1 MAYLHLPPRFR
12 RPKPRWP
19 ARIDLSHPLAEGL
32 VFAPLP
38 DGHACIDLVT
48 GEFALPRTGGVRVDW
63 RVWDH
68 PQYVSTNDGH
78 HDAVDEVYWQE
89 ASATDGGWYWPS
101 IKQEDP
107 RSLSGVD
114 KASWAFWHL
123 QASAPA
129 DDFGRLMDKS
139 TGGSGADGWTIYYD
153 KADLRLVF
161 RHSGNADQAAS
172 SFHTGGDLDKWWPWV
187 FTRNGTVCRW
197 YQDRRMNDVTNDGTC
212 AAGNFSTASAD
223 LAFGVSSP
231 SWTAAYRPNN
241 GGLAL
246 GFLWSNRVLEQDEAR
261 QWAADPWGL
270 VEETADISYFLPLVV
285 PRRSHMSLWGDFRR
299 LGGPYPA
306 AAPGGTPYTAE
317 LTPAAFNFTAQSL
330 EVQAADLLELT
341 PAVFNMVAQP
351 IEVRAG
357 YQADL
362 TAAVFDMV
370 AQTIEVQAATVI
382 ELTAPAFNF
391 TPADLSVLSGDELE
405 LTAAVFDMAAQPITV
420 FCDYEAVLTPPE
432 FSFTPQPV
440 EVPSDGL
447 EEGTANLTSA
457 LTDGIGVTN
466 PMSS

>member
-68 PQYVSTNDGH
+68 PQYASTNDGH

-161 RHSGNADQAAS
+161 RHSGNADQAATG
-172 SFHTGGDLDKWWPWV
+172 FHTGGDLDKWWPWV

-306 AAPGGTPYTAE
+306 AAPPGPIEETLALGISSGLTDTSGLVALGALVLGISKTQTATYDAILENGITLALTCGATWVGDAVVGEQISLDLQGTITTEGGLVLGDAITLSVTLDLSALDTIADAILE
-317 LTPAAFNFTAQSL
+317 EIGLSFTLDILMAG
-330 EVQAADLLELT
+330 ADLWGACEPGAPS
-341 PAVFNMVAQP
+341 PAWSGK
-351 IEVRAG
+351 E
-357 YQADL
+357 
-362 TAAVFDMV
+362 
-370 AQTIEVQAATVI
+370 
-382 ELTAPAFNF
+382 APTSTTWENC
-391 TPADLSVLSGDELE
+391 DE
-405 LTAAVFDMAAQPITV
+405 
-420 FCDYEAVLTPPE
+420 
-432 FSFTPQPV
+432 
-440 EVPSDGL
+440 
-447 EEGTANLTSA
+447 
-457 LTDGIGVTN
+457 
-466 PMSS
+466 